1 MEGVQRQEGKYSLQ
15 ILLKSPA
22 NPQYYLK
29 SLPFLLLHPIY
40 IITTPPV
47 PRRYLWQTSTYVA
60 LVLPVRTVTDT
71 HLAQR
76 QRTRHLRPARFS
88 QTHFQFTRTLHAHT
102 HTRTDD
108 STHAQPFYSV
118 PFCPPKDT
126 DGQTGKTRDRRQPM
140 PISERETPPSTTRAS
155 WQAPALKRCQ
165 RSPKVYKTPEPG
177 RTATTT
183 LDQSAP
189 SPDAVIPSKGCA
201 TKKTGLTGRHTPP
214 RARNLHN
221 TYHQPSCQRTA
232 YTYLLLLSISPIPAS
247 HLRLAPTAPS
257 PSGKQTLAPSIPPD
271 QLHSLHTPP
280 IERHSKSTGAEAV
293 DAIRQLLLISNAFFQ
308 ESVSGRRLPLTG
320 FSGRGRHNAIA
331 ACLYEYR
338 NLDDDNIYD
347 CDRLATYTEPSSGW
361 LHLPTRQ
368 SRQKVYFEVVP

>member
-1 MEGVQRQEGKYSLQ
+1 MSRSYSRLAQLQ
-15 ILLKSPA
+15 I
-22 NPQYYLK
+22 
-29 SLPFLLLHPIY
+29 H
-40 IITTPPV
+40 
-47 PRRYLWQTSTYVA
+47 TSHKDKE
-60 LVLPVRTVTDT
+60 PDT
-71 HLAQR
+71 FGPHGCY
-76 QRTRHLRPARFS
+76 
-88 QTHFQFTRTLHAHT
+88 TRTSSLRALYT

-118 PFCPPKDT
+118 PFCPPKTQT
-126 DGQTGKTRDRRQPM
+126 DRLARQETDDSPCRYLK
-140 PISERETPPSTTRAS
+140 RETLPSTTRAS

-183 LDQSAP
+183 LDQSAH

-271 QLHSLHTPP
+271 KLHSLRTHPTSATAKAQAQKP
-280 IERHSKSTGAEAV
+280 STQFANY
-293 DAIRQLLLISNAFFQ
+293 S
-308 ESVSGRRLPLTG
+308 
-320 FSGRGRHNAIA
+320 
-331 ACLYEYR
+331 
-338 NLDDDNIYD
+338 
-347 CDRLATYTEPSSGW
+347 
-361 LHLPTRQ
+361 
-368 SRQKVYFEVVP
+368 